1 MSSPR
6 LPVKFVDTQQHGMA
20 PMDYRINELICFAD
34 SAGEIR
40 TITIEGSA
48 IEPEE
53 EEKMDQMFRNE
64 VLRFKELDR
73 YRETY
78 FMNSQMTT
86 DDDDDDDDDSSNSS
100 SSTSSRPEDVIR
112 NDGASS
118 YKLHKMDH
126 DDDECYRWALIF
138 PDTLLSVIRVSLKLI
153 YSKRFWIL

>member
-6 LPVKFVDTQQHGMA
+6 LPVHFVDAQQHGKA
-20 PMDYRINELICFAD
+20 PMDYRINELICFAN

-40 TITIEGSA
+40 TVTVEGSA
-48 IEPEE
+48 IEPDE

-78 FMNSQMTT
+78 FSKSQMTT
-86 DDDDDDDDDSSNSS
+86 DDDEEDDDSTDSLSI
-100 SSTSSRPEDVIR
+100 TSSLPEDAIC

-118 YKLHKMDH
+118 YKVHKLDH
-126 DDDECYRWALIF
+126 DDDECYR
-138 PDTLLSVIRVSLKLI
+138 
-153 YSKRFWIL
+153 